1 MHSYYADIDIYL
13 SENLPKNTEKPLVL
27 KYIKNFLA
35 SYKDNSYQLYKRN
48 SSYIKIENIAN
59 EDYLKRLFTALI
71 DGDVVKKYTLKYS
84 IKKLETMIKS
94 IVGLN
99 HFDETYYNKTIKYIN
114 KILNMNVTK
123 FGKKFDRMCYGLVD
137 KYGV

>member
-1 MHSYYADIDIYL
+1 
-13 SENLPKNTEKPLVL
+13 
-27 KYIKNFLA
+27 
-35 SYKDNSYQLYKRN
+35 
-48 SSYIKIENIAN
+48 
-59 EDYLKRLFTALI
+59 
-71 DGDVVKKYTLKYS
+71 
-84 IKKLETMIKS
+84 MIKS

-99 HFDETYYNKTIKYIN
+99 YFDEAYYNKTIKYIN